1 MVLFALV
8 IGLFA
13 NAPAVPV
20 CFAAERQ
27 PELFLL
33 FLSKTV
39 YKSFKFSPQHTYA

>member
-33 FLSKTV
+33 FLSLA